1 MYAANSRN
9 RFMRGGAEIF
19 SEHTIVEQ
27 CDIGGGKS
35 KSEIERDIGMR
46 LQLKIRQSQPNI
58 YTIF

>member
-1 MYAANSRN
+1 
-9 RFMRGGAEIF
+9 MRGGAEIF